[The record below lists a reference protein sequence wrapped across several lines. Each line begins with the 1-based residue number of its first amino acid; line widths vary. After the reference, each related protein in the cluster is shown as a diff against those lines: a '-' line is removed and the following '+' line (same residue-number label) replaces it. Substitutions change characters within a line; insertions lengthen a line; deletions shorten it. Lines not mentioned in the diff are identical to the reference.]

1 MAGKQALAGFGAGFT
16 STTILHP
23 LDMVKTRLQG
33 KYAFDDADK
42 RHRKPMF
49 GRTVSML
56 RAISHQ
62 DGLRGLYRGLTPN
75 LAGATASWALYFWWY
90 DMFKA
95 RATKDEHGHMSPGQ
109 HLIASA
115 QAGALT
121 AITTNPL
128 WVVKTRMC
136 VTNRTDQHAYRGLLD
151 GLGQIA
157 RKEGIRGLYK
167 GMVPALFGV
176 SHGALQFM
184 AYEDLKK
191 WRINVNPAK
200 NKERLSTLEYMV
212 MASTSKLFATV
223 STYPY
228 QVLRSRLQNQQEANQ
243 KYRGV
248 ADAIGLL
255 GFYKGLAP
263 NALRVLPGTC
273 ITFVVYEN
281 LSAYFR
287 EHARPAPN

>member
-1 MAGKQALAGFGAGFT
+1 MARSFTSSPGLDQALAGFGAGFV

-23 LDMVKTRLQG
+23 LDMIKTRLQV
-33 KYAFDDADK
+33 DDADK
-42 RHRKPMF
+42 SRRKPML
-49 GRTVSML
+49 GRTVSMM
-56 RAISHQ
+56 RSIFSK

-75 LAGATASWALYFWWY
+75 LAGATGSWALYFWWY

-95 RATKDEHGHMSPGQ
+95 RAPKDEDGRMSAGQ
-109 HLIASA
+109 HLVASA
-115 QAGALT
+115 EAGAIT
-121 AITTNPL
+121 AMMTNPL

-136 VTNRTDQHAYRGLLD
+136 VTNRTDQYAYRGLLD
-151 GLGQIA
+151 GLGQIM

-191 WRINVNPAK
+191 RRIDVNPSK

-212 MASTSKLFATV
+212 MASVSKLFATV

-228 QVLRSRLQNQQEANQ
+228 QVLRSRLQMPLA
-243 KYRGV
+243 KYIGKLEGV
-248 ADAIGLL
+248 L

-281 LSAYFR
+281 LSTYFR
-287 EHARPAPN
+287 EHARPFQS